1 MIRLPPSCCKPSSW
15 EVSLWRHG
23 APSAAEVRLIRRL
36 LLAYLVAMMSA
47 CQCGPSGKVRPEMTR
62 GAFSGIT
69 EIMIGI
75 RCQEIVK

>member
-1 MIRLPPSCCKPSSW
+1 
-15 EVSLWRHG
+15 
-23 APSAAEVRLIRRL
+23 L